1 MKQNVNVIGGVINH
15 PSLMRDAYFVDVS
28 EDSHFGKQN
37 LERNLAQYKH
47 LLNQTTITDW
57 FYTPVPRNSLLYTS
71 QYKHILGVEVH
82 VFTGDN
88 DRRFVDKVILIRA
101 LSSEPI
107 LVLSCG
113 NTYPLYSVSFIDSDG
128 SNLSYNAYMSKY
140 WPSEN
145 VRLLSQTY

>member
-1 MKQNVNVIGGVINH
+1 MKQDVHLLGGVINH
-15 PSLMRDAYFVDVS
+15 PSLTRDAYFVDVS
-28 EDSHFGKQN
+28 ENPPFGKQD
-37 LERNLAQYKH
+37 LERNLKQYKN

-57 FYTPVPRNSLLYTS
+57 FYSPVPRNSLLYTS

-88 DRRFVDKVILIRA
+88 ERRFVDKVIVVRA

-107 LVLSCG
+107 IVLSCG
-113 NTYPLYSVSFIDSDG
+113 NTYPLSSISFIDSDG

-140 WPSEN
+140 WPTEN
-145 VRLLSQTY
+145 IRLLSQTY